1 MRLLLSAGS
10 VVIVDMGLDR
20 ILHAVFFVVVD
31 HGGGGIGVA
40 GHVHDAFQ
48 RLAARD
54 RLGNGRVPQAV
65 GGFVAD
71 DAGLFGEHTLSA
83 CGGVVHLLGFK

>member
-20 ILHAVFFVVVD
+20 VLHAVFFVVVD

-40 GHVHDAFQ
+40 GHGHDPFQ
-48 RLAARD
+48 RLAGVSCLD
-54 RLGNGRVPQAV
+54 TQRLGHVPKE
-65 GGFVAD
+65 G
-71 DAGLFGEHTLSA
+71 T
-83 CGGVVHLLGFK
+83 